1 MFLFLINDLSLV
13 LAMDDLT
20 LSTGVIHYR
29 TFFKKFH
36 KFAYLNP
43 KSNHPKHA
51 FRGLVR
57 SECMR
62 YIRNPLCEDN
72 YMLSLKLFTL
82 RLLKAGYTK
91 GFIHRNVIS
100 YKEGLYR
107 MKFKRTE
114 RSLGGLF
121 VYPLIYDKVDSVYI
135 RRENINEGEGRF
147 TLTSRFFHF

>member
-1 MFLFLINDLSLV
+1 M
-13 LAMDDLT
+13 
-20 LSTGVIHYR
+20 
-29 TFFKKFH
+29 
-36 KFAYLNP
+36 
-43 KSNHPKHA
+43 
-51 FRGLVR
+51 
-57 SECMR
+57 
-62 YIRNPLCEDN
+62 
-72 YMLSLKLFTL
+72 FTL

-107 MKFKRTE
+107 MKLKRTE

>member
-1 MFLFLINDLSLV
+1 M
-13 LAMDDLT
+13 
-20 LSTGVIHYR
+20 
-29 TFFKKFH
+29 
-36 KFAYLNP
+36 
-43 KSNHPKHA
+43 
-51 FRGLVR
+51 
-57 SECMR
+57 
-62 YIRNPLCEDN
+62 
-72 YMLSLKLFTL
+72 FTL

-114 RSLGGLF
+114 RSLGGLL